1 MKRNCKAAMWTVLL
15 SIVWIAAGWGQE
27 VSLLP
32 EWGEYLTVEG
42 ELTYIQTKGPAIL
55 ELKAAG
61 GRKYRIQLPLGAM
74 AALRHEGFNPT
85 AGERIGATGE
95 VVCVL
100 GETVVIAGREVTS
113 NGKTYRM
120 PRGPS

>member
-1 MKRNCKAAMWTVLL
+1 MKRNRKVAMWTVLL
-15 SIVWIAAGWGQE
+15 SIVWIAAGWGQA

-32 EWGEYLTVEG
+32 KWGDYLTVEG

-55 ELKAAG
+55 ELKAPE

-74 AALRHEGFNPT
+74 AELTRVGFNP
-85 AGERIGATGE
+85 AVGEKIKATGE

-100 GETVVIAGREVTS
+100 GETVVIAGS
-113 NGKTYRM
+113 
-120 PRGPS
+120 